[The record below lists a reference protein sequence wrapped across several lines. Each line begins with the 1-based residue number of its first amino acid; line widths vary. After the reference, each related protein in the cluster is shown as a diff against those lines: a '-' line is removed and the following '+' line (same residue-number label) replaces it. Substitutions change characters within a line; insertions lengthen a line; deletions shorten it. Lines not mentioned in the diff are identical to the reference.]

1 MTPDVYVEL
10 RTISTGFV
18 DTLPL
23 LKKLLP
29 DLESYKQANVYKHV
43 CGEDFDAHNAVGDV
57 AALSDILLKLK
68 PDNKD
73 LLTHSFSTES
83 VITQQHFDQE
93 TRKNQKTFDQLVTGK
108 YMTNFI
114 AHRMA
119 ESGLMFDN
127 SKSAYRV
134 HGVEGIQNLL
144 TEKRDNGGPR
154 VTKNAAVIDKIVQYF
169 T

>member
-1 MTPDVYVEL
+1 MF
-10 RTISTGFV
+10 RA
-18 DTLPL
+18 
-23 LKKLLP
+23 
-29 DLESYKQANVYKHV
+29 LE
-43 CGEDFDAHNAVGDV
+43 
-57 AALSDILLKLK
+57 
-68 PDNKD
+68 NKD

-83 VITQQHFDQE
+83 MITQQHFDQE
-93 TRKNQKTFDQLVTGK
+93 TRRSQKTFDQLVTGK

-127 SKSAYRV
+127 LKSAYRV

-144 TEKRDNGGPR
+144 TEKRDNGGPIGM
-154 VTKNAAVIDKIVQYF
+154 KNAAVIDKIVQYF